1 VVDFVDDDIVE
12 ALVGDA
18 GEVLGAGEFLGR
30 ADHHGSVG
38 LHEVAR
44 APAHLS
50 GLARGDEEAPE
61 GALGLSEEL
70 LSVGALLVTIRAL
83 EF

>member
-1 VVDFVDDDIVE
+1 VVDFVDDDVVE
-12 ALVGDA
+12 ALGGDA
-18 GEVLGAGEFLGR
+18 REVLRTGEFLDR

-44 APAHLS
+44 APAHLC
-50 GLARGDEEAPE
+50 GLARCHEEAPE

-70 LSVGALLVTIRAL
+70 LSVGEEEDAWPLA
-83 EF
+83 